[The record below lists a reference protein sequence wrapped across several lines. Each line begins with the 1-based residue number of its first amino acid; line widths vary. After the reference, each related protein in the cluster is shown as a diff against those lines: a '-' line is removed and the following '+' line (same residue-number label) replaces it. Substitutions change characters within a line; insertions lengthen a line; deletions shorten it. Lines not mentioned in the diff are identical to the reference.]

1 MAKQANNYILSLA
14 QALAIIVAAFTAY
27 RVVDHVLT
35 KGDLGP
41 QFVVVVVAI
50 VNGAVSAYTLSHHVH
65 ERERDDVNDHLDREE
80 ATKHEHS

>member
-1 MAKQANNYILSLA
+1 MAKPATNYILALA
-14 QALAIIVAAFTAY
+14 QALAIIVAAITTY

-41 QFVVVVVAI
+41 QFVVVIVAI
-50 VNGAVSAYTLSHHVH
+50 VNAAGSAYALSHHVH

-80 ATKHEHS
+80 ATKHERT